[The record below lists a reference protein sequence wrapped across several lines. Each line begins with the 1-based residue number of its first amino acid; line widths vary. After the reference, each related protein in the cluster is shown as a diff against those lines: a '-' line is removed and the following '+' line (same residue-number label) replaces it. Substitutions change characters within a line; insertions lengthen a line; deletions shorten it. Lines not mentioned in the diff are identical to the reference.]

1 MRDKLL
7 ALGKTRMLFKPETRE
22 RAPEVR
28 VIISTPGCMVATTM
42 GTKRRKEI
50 VNSGCSQEDT
60 LVEEKVPNEWI

>member
-1 MRDKLL
+1 MKDKLL

-22 RAPEVR
+22 RALEVR
-28 VIISTPGCMVATTM
+28 VIISTPGCMVATTLYS
-42 GTKRRKEI
+42 TYFKI